1 MSPSELKKLAKAC
14 RAAGISHFKNAEI
27 EFTLTSLP
35 DKPLKPG
42 EKQPM
47 ATGGLKSVIDE
58 GFEAEGL
65 SQDQLLMWS
74 ANSSRTDEDEAEST

>member
-1 MSPSELKKLAKAC
+1 MSPGELKKLAKAC

-42 EKQPM
+42 ENRPM

-65 SQDQLLMWS
+65 SQDALLLWS
-74 ANSSRTDEDEAEST
+74 ASNDRTEEPADPS

>member
-1 MSPSELKKLAKAC
+1 MSPGELKKLAKAC

-42 EKQPM
+42 EKRPM

-65 SQDQLLMWS
+65 SQDALLLWS
-74 ANSSRTDEDEAEST
+74 TDANMPQNDSES